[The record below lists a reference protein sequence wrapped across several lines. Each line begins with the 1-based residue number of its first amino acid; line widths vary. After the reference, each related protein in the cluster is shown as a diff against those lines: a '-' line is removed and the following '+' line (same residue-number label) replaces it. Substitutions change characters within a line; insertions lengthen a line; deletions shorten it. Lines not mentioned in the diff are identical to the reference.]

1 MKDNVSQLPSFIV
14 IGAAKAAT
22 TWIANQL
29 RARPDVF
36 IPGPEPHYFSSEF
49 ARGEAWYRS
58 WFEEAKTGQAIAE
71 KSADY
76 LAHPDAPQRMADLLP
91 NIRLLIQLR
100 NPVERAYSDYCMY
113 FRRGTV
119 SGDIDTYLGSPDH
132 DYPRFLMDGLYH
144 AHIQRFLDHYP
155 RENVDIVFYDDI
167 RSQPE
172 AVLEQVYAFL
182 DLPEPEEAVPMVE
195 RANVKNAPMLP
206 LSLRRGLAPAKSLV
220 APLRSKPWFK
230 ALHGALSKE
239 VVYPPLSP
247 DLRASLADFY
257 ARDVEQLETLVGRD
271 LSAWLNR

>member
-1 MKDNVSQLPSFIV
+1 MKQDTTPLPAFIV

-29 RARPDVF
+29 RARPDIF

-49 ARGEAWYRS
+49 DRGEAWYRA
-58 WFEEAKTGQAIAE
+58 WFADAQPGQIVSE

-76 LAHPDAPQRMADLLP
+76 LAHPDAPHRMAAMLP
-91 NIRLLIQLR
+91 GIRLLVQLR

-119 SGDIDTYLGSPDH
+119 DGDIAKWLGSPDH

-144 AHIQRFLDHYP
+144 QHIQRFLEYYP
-155 RENVDIVFYDDI
+155 REMMDIVFYEDI
-167 RSQPE
+167 RSQPD
-172 AVLEQVYAFL
+172 AVLDRVYRFL
-182 DLPEPEEAVPMVE
+182 DLPELEEEISLVE

-206 LSLRRGLAPAKSLV
+206 LALRKGLAPAKGMV

-230 ALHGALSKE
+230 AIHGALSKE
-239 VVYPPLSP
+239 VSYPPLP
-247 DLRASLADFY
+247 DGLRQRLIDFY
-257 ARDVEQLETLVGRD
+257 AHDVEQLEKLVGRD
-271 LSAWLNR
+271 LSSWRQG